1 MDKTLAEYTL
11 DPLTHAT
18 FASGPVSDTR
28 YDATLVDASGN
39 GVYTHTFTVIDGFRG
54 TVKEIG
60 IRTTQIEDA
69 GGDIKVVNNSDIRT
83 LIDMTS
89 QLSLAICEVD
99 IEHGE
104 SLERVEVV
112 IKNNLK
118 PSRRL
123 YPIFRKT
130 VLYGRFRARSVR
142 STIAFH
148 RKVRGKPEVP
158 GRTRS

>member
-11 DPLTHAT
+11 DPAHARN
-18 FASGPVSDTR
+18 FCERPVSDTR

-83 LIDMTS
+83 LSI
-89 QLSLAICEVD
+89 
-99 IEHGE
+99 
-104 SLERVEVV
+104 
-112 IKNNLK
+112 
-118 PSRRL
+118 
-123 YPIFRKT
+123 
-130 VLYGRFRARSVR
+130 
-142 STIAFH
+142 
-148 RKVRGKPEVP
+148 
-158 GRTRS
+158 